1 MDFLK
6 RVVKV
11 EKSTR
16 ESLNLRRIFGPGS
29 CGEIRALHASGF
41 IEFADAASATR
52 ALSMKLDIPGVRV
65 LDLAS
70 VHLVNQYRV
79 INPSAFGEGDAMQS
93 NAGAGR
99 VQSDL
104 GGTNRSERP
113 RPDDVLPLPGTS
125 SVPQIGLL
133 QSLKSTNTPISQS
146 SAPPPDPVETRP
158 LLSDAALLPAIPS
171 LILSHSFPS
180 PLPSPATSSSV
191 PPANPFPCIEDHI
204 LMRLCGENITLDLRC
219 LAADPATVIELLKV
233 TASERGNWL
242 IVGAYYRRTGNPVG
256 AIAVVTAMLEALK
269 QFNIPE
275 HELKPAFLLLSG
287 CETDLGKLA
296 RSNSD
301 PDKVSEHYSNAQQW
315 LQKVYGASTP
325 PLPPPALSADDSKR
339 PRANTPPRAPASLRS
354 RIDTTD
360 APSAP
365 RSHPTSPNHRMME
378 REIQSLRDRHQNNAN
393 LISDMRVSK
402 RKLEETVEIE
412 RDVRRRLQHELDEVK
427 KQREEAR
434 RMEVLALA
442 QMKREVD
449 LRRRA
454 EDQADDEREL
464 RKRAEDSAEWAILQR
479 TAPYVG
485 MPHVVPMAAPD
496 AFSAFDQHRISF

>member
-6 RVVKV
+6 RVVKGPV
-11 EKSTR
+11 EKC
-16 ESLNLRRIFGPGS
+16 E
-29 CGEIRALHASGF
+29 RAIHASGF
-41 IEFADAASATR
+41 IEFADVASAR
-52 ALSMKLDIPGVRV
+52 AALSMKLDAGVRV
-65 LDLAS
+65 LDVS
-70 VHLVNQYRV
+70 PSENLVNQYRV

-93 NAGAGR
+93 SAGGGR
-99 VQSDL
+99 VQNDL
-104 GGTNRSERP
+104 GATNRAGRP
-113 RPDDVLPLPGTS
+113 RPNDVLSLPGTS
-125 SVPQIGLL
+125 SVPQIGVL
-133 QSLKSTNTPISQS
+133 QCLKSTNAPISHS
-146 SAPPPDPVETRP
+146 SAPPPDPADTRRN
-158 LLSDAALLPAIPS
+158 AALLPAIPS
-171 LILSHSFPS
+171 LILSHSFPA
-180 PLPSPATSSSV
+180 PLPTPSPA
-191 PPANPFPCIEDHI
+191 ANPFPCMENHI

-287 CETDLGKLA
+287 CEADLGKLA

-315 LQKVYGASTP
+315 LQKVYGASIP
-325 PLPPPALSADDSKR
+325 PLAPSPPSADDSKR

-354 RIDTTD
+354 RIDTTN

-365 RSHPTSPNHRMME
+365 RLHPTSPNHRMLE
-378 REIQSLRDRHQNNAN
+378 REIQSLRERHQNNTN

-412 RDVRRRLQHELDEVK
+412 RDVRRRLQRELDEAMK
-427 KQREEAR
+427 HREEAR

-454 EDQADDEREL
+454 EDQADDERQL
-464 RKRAEDSAEWAILQR
+464 RKRAEDSAILQR
-479 TAPYVG
+479 TAAYVG
-485 MPHVVPMAAPD
+485 VPHVAPMAAPD